1 VYFIPLPL
9 SIQSTNIHMKYVPF
23 LLFGLS
29 LFLTQCDTGLQEAFI
44 REASQK
50 PVGVTRT
57 DKGGGLIKSTN
68 GTPIEED
75 KTDWRSAPF
84 YTGYVRFNPAFP
96 NPISSGFVTI
106 PVIVT
111 ATDQLPNG
119 LTLRGYNDQGRF
131 ILLDEIGQTGLPGA
145 YTFNFDISLLSASGS
160 VSTIKGIHRLFIFD
174 RLSGEM
180 VSYGDLLVE

>member
-1 VYFIPLPL
+1 MKRSPFVLLVLALFI
-9 SIQSTNIHMKYVPF
+9 
-23 LLFGLS
+23 
-29 LFLTQCDTGLQEAFI
+29 TQCDTGLQETFI

-50 PVGVTRT
+50 PAGVTRT
-57 DKGGGLIKSTN
+57 DKGGGLLKNAS
-68 GTPIEED
+68 GTAIEED
-75 KTDWRSAPF
+75 KTDWRTAPF

-96 NPISSGFVTI
+96 NPISSGFVTL

-131 ILLDEIGQTGLPGA
+131 TLLDEIAQTGLPGS

-160 VSTIKGIHRLFIFD
+160 VSTIKGLHRLYIFD
-174 RLSGEM
+174 RLTGEM
-180 VSYGDLLVE
+180 VSYGDVLVE